1 MLFDYT
7 IIKPHHQCSHCGLVH
22 VRDGQVC
29 TKSLMLCQ
37 ELSSDG
43 CKVNQYLQRAALIGD
58 ALDTNPW
65 SVANE
70 PRGFIPLSDRH
81 LEHACF
87 IAHGVNRS
95 VNLRPDMA
103 VELDRLHKLYLAGN
117 FDPHTRLRPFGGSS
131 DVADPGDGP
140 FLGLERTSRNPDT
153 PLEHPHRTVGHPH
166 RPDRW
171 APPPDR
177 WSDRRGALNGP
188 SRIPVRVCLATLFT
202 LTGLL
207 GVFSHVSEYY
217 AAPPAPPALPDG
229 SPECYGCI
237 LTIRHRTCI
246 PVTGP
251 TPGLK
256 SAPRRALRAAA
267 AAALRPSARSHSR

>member
-1 MLFDYT
+1 MRALFEHTYASTLLSPDVLFDYT

-103 VELDRLHKLYLAGN
+103 VELDRLHKLYPAGN
-117 FDPHTRLRPFGGSS
+117 FDPPT
-131 DVADPGDGP
+131 
-140 FLGLERTSRNPDT
+140 
-153 PLEHPHRTVGHPH
+153 
-166 RPDRW
+166 
-171 APPPDR
+171 
-177 WSDRRGALNGP
+177 
-188 SRIPVRVCLATLFT
+188 
-202 LTGLL
+202 
-207 GVFSHVSEYY
+207 
-217 AAPPAPPALPDG
+217 
-229 SPECYGCI
+229 
-237 LTIRHRTCI
+237 TIRWILGRRRPGRRSVSRARTD
-246 PVTGP
+246 
-251 TPGLK
+251 L
-256 SAPRRALRAAA
+256 
-267 AAALRPSARSHSR
+267 